1 MLKEGSLVSR
11 IHPLNDFFF
20 SFMKLRQEGKNN
32 ISYSSP
38 SFPLLLHFVGEDI
51 RRRNSALQQKER
63 KRKIMTHRKL
73 KMKIPVYPARK
84 KRQKT
89 KEYVM
94 YIIHRRNPSNGIY
107 QELDEGGKIINNEES
122 HIQ

>member
-11 IHPLNDFFF
+11 IHPLNAFFF

-38 SFPLLLHFVGEDI
+38 SFLLLLHFVGEDI

-84 KRQKT
+84 NKT
-89 KEYVM
+89 KNKRVCEVHYTQKKSQQWNLPGT
-94 YIIHRRNPSNGIY
+94 R
-107 QELDEGGKIINNEES
+107 
-122 HIQ
+122 